1 MKRVNMKRAIQSVIL
16 ATAVTAFTACSSDD
30 RGESM
35 PEETSQTTFK
45 ITDAPIDDAQV
56 EGVFVTLADV
66 RVDGQ
71 SLEGFSKTTIE
82 LSALVEGQT
91 LTLGELDLAADSY
104 SSLEL
109 VLDTQTDAA
118 GNTPANYIALAN
130 GTKEELEASAET
142 IRVTDGFEVIAGAAN
157 EIVIDFDLRK
167 TITTSQGALEADYA
181 FASTSQL
188 EAGIRVV
195 NEQAT
200 GEIEG
205 TVTDSQDYAE
215 TIIVYAYPEGTF
227 NAEAETQGEVQFANA
242 VTSSKVSGLD
252 NSYSLNFLEEGTYE
266 LVFASYEET
275 EGSVNF
281 ATLLEV
287 ESTTGLNLGALT
299 LSAALQLSANV
310 TVTGTL

>member
-1 MKRVNMKRAIQSVIL
+1 
-16 ATAVTAFTACSSDD
+16 
-30 RGESM
+30 M

-71 SLEGFSKTTIE
+71 SLEGFSRTTIE

-167 TITTSQGALEADYA
+167 TITKSQGALEADYA
-181 FASTSQL
+181 FAATSQL

-299 LSAALQLSANV
+299 LSAALQFSANV

>member
-1 MKRVNMKRAIQSVIL
+1 
-16 ATAVTAFTACSSDD
+16 
-30 RGESM
+30 M

-167 TITTSQGALEADYA
+167 TITKSQGALEADYA

>member
-1 MKRVNMKRAIQSVIL
+1 MKRTIQSVIL
-16 ATAVTAFTACSSDD
+16 ATAVTAFTACSNDEGGD
-30 RGESM
+30 SM

-82 LSALVEGQT
+82 LSTLVEGQT
-91 LTLGELDLAADSY
+91 LTLGTLDLAADSY

-109 VLDTQTDAA
+109 ILDTQTDAA

-157 EIVIDFDLRK
+157 EVVIDFDLRK
-167 TITTSQGALEADYA
+167 TITKTQGTLEADYA

-188 EAGIRVV
+188 QAGIRVV
-195 NEQAT
+195 NEQVT

-252 NSYSLNFLEEGTYE
+252 SSYSLNFLEEGSYE